1 MTSLP
6 PLVAPSAE
14 PLSPEELARYSRH
27 LALPG
32 IGVEGQRRLRAARV
46 LVVGAG
52 GLGSPA
58 LLYLAAAGVGTIG
71 IVDDDRV
78 ETSNLQ
84 RQVIHGGSDVGR
96 PKVDSARD
104 AIAEVNPHVD
114 VRVHAHRLDA
124 SNVLDVLAGYDV
136 VLDGTD
142 NFATRYLVGDAAE
155 IAGIPCVWGSIFR
168 FQGQVA
174 VFWAT
179 PPVGE
184 GVVYRDVFPEPPPP
198 GTVPDCATGGVLGAM
213 CGAIGSVMA
222 TEAIKLVTGAGRT
235 LLGRLAVY
243 DSLDLTW
250 RHLTVRADPAR
261 VPVTALLAGDHA
273 YESFCGLA
281 PAGVAAP
288 SGVFSGP
295 TADGR
300 LAIDLARAGAEPGEP
315 LTAGGGGPDA
325 TPVATTDTTRS
336 APGVPTLPGATT
348 AAAAAPSSGTA
359 VISGATRAPGVA
371 TTSGGP
377 ISGTGATSSGPVA
390 VRGTADGA
398 PSEQPGSA
406 STSMTARELA
416 ARLADPDDDVLL
428 LDVREDWETQIVAI
442 DGARVVPSGVYAGP
456 EAEAAL
462 ADLPRDRTVAV
473 LCKVGGRSDRVA
485 ALARAAGVD
494 ARNVEGGILAWARD
508 VDPSLPTY

>member
-6 PLVAPSAE
+6 PLVAPSTE
-14 PLSPEELARYSRH
+14 PLSPQELARYSRH

-32 IGVEGQRRLRAARV
+32 IGVEGQQRLRAARV

-78 ETSNLQ
+78 EVSNLQ

-96 PKVDSARD
+96 PKVESARD
-104 AIAEVNPHVD
+104 AVAEVNPHVS
-114 VRVHAHRLDA
+114 VRLHEHRLDA
-124 SNVLDVLAGYDV
+124 SNVLTVLDGYDV

-168 FQGQVA
+168 FQGQVS
-174 VFWAT
+174 VFWSA
-179 PPVGE
+179 PAVGE

-213 CGAIGSVMA
+213 CGTVGSVMA
-222 TEAIKLVTGAGRT
+222 TEAIKLITGAGNT

-243 DSLDLTW
+243 DSLELTW
-250 RHLTVRADPAR
+250 RHLTIRADPQR
-261 VPVTALLAGDHA
+261 VPVTELLAGDHA
-273 YESFCGLA
+273 YEAFCGFS
-281 PAGVAAP
+281 PAGDVGPVEVP
-288 SGVFSGP
+288 SGLSSGTGLFSGP

-300 LAIDLARAGAEPGEP
+300 LAIDLARVAGA
-315 LTAGGGGPDA
+315 AGP
-325 TPVATTDTTRS
+325 TP
-336 APGVPTLPGATT
+336 
-348 AAAAAPSSGTA
+348 
-359 VISGATRAPGVA
+359 
-371 TTSGGP
+371 TSL
-377 ISGTGATSSGPVA
+377 
-390 VRGTADGA
+390 
-398 PSEQPGSA
+398 
-406 STSMTARELA
+406 TARELA
-416 ARLADPDDDVLL
+416 DRLADPDDDLLL
-428 LDVREDWETQIVAI
+428 LDVREEWETQIVAI

-456 EAEAAL
+456 GATAAL

-485 ALARAAGVD
+485 SLARAAGVD
-494 ARNVEGGILAWARD
+494 ARNVEGGVLAWVRD
-508 VDPSLPTY
+508 VEPGRPTY

>member
-6 PLVAPSAE
+6 PLVAPSPE

-32 IGVEGQRRLRAARV
+32 IGVEGQQRLRAARV

-78 ETSNLQ
+78 EVSNLQ

-96 PKVDSARD
+96 PKVASARD
-104 AIAEVNPHVD
+104 AIAEVNPHVA
-114 VRVHAHRLDA
+114 VRLHEQRLDA
-124 SNVLDVLAGYDV
+124 SNVLEILAGYDV

-168 FQGQVA
+168 FQGQVS
-174 VFWAT
+174 VFWSS

-213 CGAIGSVMA
+213 CGTVGSVMA

-243 DSLDLTW
+243 DSLELTW
-250 RHLTVRADPAR
+250 RHLTIRADPER
-261 VPVTALLAGDHA
+261 VPVTRLLAGDHA
-273 YESFCGLA
+273 YEAFCGVA
-281 PAGVAAP
+281 PVGAAAPVAAGTFP
-288 SGVFSGP
+288 GP
-295 TADGR
+295 TAEGR
-300 LAIDLARAGAEPGEP
+300 LAVDRARVGGSAGA
-315 LTAGGGGPDA
+315 
-325 TPVATTDTTRS
+325 
-336 APGVPTLPGATT
+336 GAT
-348 AAAAAPSSGTA
+348 
-359 VISGATRAPGVA
+359 
-371 TTSGGP
+371 
-377 ISGTGATSSGPVA
+377 ATSL
-390 VRGTADGA
+390 
-398 PSEQPGSA
+398 
-406 STSMTARELA
+406 TARELA
-416 ARLADPDDDVLL
+416 DRLADPDDDLLL
-428 LDVREDWETQIVAI
+428 LDVREDWETQVVGI

-456 EAEAAL
+456 DAAAAL

-494 ARNVEGGILAWARD
+494 ARNVEGGILAWVRD
-508 VDPSLPTY
+508 VEPGRPTY

>member
-6 PLVAPSAE
+6 PLVAPSTE

-32 IGVEGQRRLRAARV
+32 IGIEGQQRLRAARV

-78 ETSNLQ
+78 EVSNLQ

-96 PKVDSARD
+96 PKVASARA
-104 AIAEVNPHVD
+104 AIAEVNPHVT
-114 VRVHAHRLDA
+114 VRLHEQRLDA
-124 SNVLDVLAGYDV
+124 GNVLDVLAGYDL

-168 FQGQVA
+168 FQGQVS

-179 PPVGE
+179 PPGGE

-213 CGAIGSVMA
+213 CGTIGSVMA
-222 TEAIKLVTGAGRT
+222 TEAVKLVTGAGRT

-243 DSLDLTW
+243 DSLELTW
-250 RHLTVRADPAR
+250 RHLTVRADPQR
-261 VPVTALLAGDHA
+261 EPVTGLLSGDQA
-273 YESFCGLA
+273 YEAFCGLA
-281 PAGVAAP
+281 PVPAGAGAARPAVAGGLFE
-288 SGVFSGP
+288 SLSGP
-295 TADGR
+295 TAEGR
-300 LAIDLARAGAEPGEP
+300 LAVDLAGVPGE
-315 LTAGGGGPDA
+315 
-325 TPVATTDTTRS
+325 S
-336 APGVPTLPGATT
+336 GVRGLPGAGTVLG
-348 AAAAAPSSGTA
+348 APVRG
-359 VISGATRAPGVA
+359 PGVA
-371 TTSGGP
+371 
-377 ISGTGATSSGPVA
+377 SSGA
-390 VRGTADGA
+390 VGA
-398 PSEQPGSA
+398 PAGAGPA
-406 STSMTARELA
+406 PTSLTPRELA
-416 ARLADPDDDVLL
+416 ARLADPDDDLLL
-428 LDVREDWETQIVAI
+428 LDVREDWETQIVGI

-456 EAEAAL
+456 DARAAL

-485 ALARAAGVD
+485 GLARAVGVD
-494 ARNVEGGILAWARD
+494 ARNVEGGVLAWVRD
-508 VDPSLPTY
+508 VEPGRPTY

>member
-6 PLVAPSAE
+6 PLVVPSTE

-32 IGVEGQRRLRAARV
+32 IGIEGQQRLRAARV

-78 ETSNLQ
+78 EVSNLQ

-96 PKVDSARD
+96 SKVDSARD
-104 AIAEVNPHVD
+104 AIAEVNPHVT
-114 VRVHAHRLDA
+114 VRLHEQRLDA
-124 SNVLDVLAGYDV
+124 GNVLDVLAGYDL

-168 FQGQVA
+168 FQGQVS

-179 PPVGE
+179 PPGGE

-213 CGAIGSVMA
+213 CGTIGSVMA
-222 TEAIKLVTGAGRT
+222 TEAVKLVTGAGRT

-243 DSLDLTW
+243 DSLELTW
-250 RHLTVRADPAR
+250 RHLTVRADPQR
-261 VPVTALLAGDHA
+261 VPVTGLLSGDQA
-273 YESFCGLA
+273 YEAFCGLA
-281 PAGVAAP
+281 PVPAGAGTARPAVAGGLFE
-288 SGVFSGP
+288 SLSGP
-295 TADGR
+295 TAEGR
-300 LAIDLARAGAEPGEP
+300 LAVDLAQVSEES
-315 LTAGGGGPDA
+315 GGRG
-325 TPVATTDTTRS
+325 
-336 APGVPTLPGATT
+336 LPGAGTVLG
-348 AAAAAPSSGTA
+348 APVRG
-359 VISGATRAPGVA
+359 PGVA
-371 TTSGGP
+371 
-377 ISGTGATSSGPVA
+377 SSGPV
-390 VRGTADGA
+390 GA
-398 PSEQPGSA
+398 PAGAGPA
-406 STSMTARELA
+406 PTSLTPRELA
-416 ARLADPDDDVLL
+416 ARLADPDDDLLL
-428 LDVREDWETQIVAI
+428 LDVREDWETQIVGI

-456 EAEAAL
+456 DARAAL

-485 ALARAAGVD
+485 GLARAVGVD
-494 ARNVEGGILAWARD
+494 ARNVEGGVLAWVRD
-508 VDPSLPTY
+508 VEPGRPTY

>member
-6 PLVAPSAE
+6 PLVAPSTE
-14 PLSPEELARYSRH
+14 PLSPQELARYSRH

-32 IGVEGQRRLRAARV
+32 IGVEGQQRLRAARV

-58 LLYLAAAGVGTIG
+58 LLYLAAAGVGTVG

-78 ETSNLQ
+78 ELSNLQ

-96 PKVDSARD
+96 PKVESARD
-104 AIAEVNPHVD
+104 AIADVNPHVS
-114 VRVHAHRLDA
+114 VRVHEHRLDA
-124 SNVLDVLAGYDV
+124 SNVLDVLDGYDL

-155 IAGIPCVWGSIFR
+155 VAGIPCVWGSIFR
-168 FQGQVA
+168 FQGQVS
-174 VFWAT
+174 VFWSV

-213 CGAIGSVMA
+213 CGTVGSVMA
-222 TEAIKLVTGAGRT
+222 TEAIKLVTGAGST

-243 DSLDLTW
+243 DSLELTW

-273 YESFCGLA
+273 YEAFCGFA
-281 PAGVAAP
+281 PADVAVPAAVS
-288 SGVFSGP
+288 SGKVFFPGP

-300 LAIDLARAGAEPGEP
+300 LAVDLARGAGEPGGAGA
-315 LTAGGGGPDA
+315 AGTGGRPVPA
-325 TPVATTDTTRS
+325 TSD
-336 APGVPTLPGATT
+336 
-348 AAAAAPSSGTA
+348 
-359 VISGATRAPGVA
+359 
-371 TTSGGP
+371 TSGGP
-377 ISGTGATSSGPVA
+377 VPGTGATPSGSDPANGRTDDGATRPVGYPVA
-390 VRGTADGA
+390 AT
-398 PSEQPGSA
+398 P
-406 STSMTARELA
+406 TSLTARELA
-416 ARLADPDDDVLL
+416 DRLADPDDDLLL

-442 DGARVVPSGVYAGP
+442 DGALVVPSGVYAGP
-456 EAEAAL
+456 GAGAAL
-462 ADLPRDRTVAV
+462 ADLPRGRTVAV

-485 ALARAAGVD
+485 GLARAAGVD
-494 ARNVEGGILAWARD
+494 ARNVEGGVLAWVRD
-508 VDPSLPTY
+508 VDPGLPTY

>member
-6 PLVAPSAE
+6 PLVAPSTE
-14 PLSPEELARYSRH
+14 PLSPQELARYSRH

-32 IGVEGQRRLRAARV
+32 IGVEGQQRLRAARV

-78 ETSNLQ
+78 EVSNLQ

-96 PKVDSARD
+96 PKVESARD
-104 AIAEVNPHVD
+104 AVAEVNPHVS
-114 VRVHAHRLDA
+114 VRLHEHRLDA
-124 SNVLDVLAGYDV
+124 SNVLAVLDGYDV

-168 FQGQVA
+168 FQGQVS
-174 VFWAT
+174 VFWST

-213 CGAIGSVMA
+213 CGTVGSVMA

-243 DSLDLTW
+243 DSLELTW
-250 RHLTVRADPAR
+250 RHLTIRADPAR
-261 VPVTALLAGDHA
+261 VPVTELLAGDHA
-273 YESFCGLA
+273 YEAFCGFA
-281 PAGVAAP
+281 PAGAAVP
-288 SGVFSGP
+288 AAVSSGTGLFSGP

-300 LAIDLARAGAEPGEP
+300 LAVDLARV
-315 LTAGGGGPDA
+315 TGGPGNA
-325 TPVATTDTTRS
+325 
-336 APGVPTLPGATT
+336 
-348 AAAAAPSSGTA
+348 
-359 VISGATRAPGVA
+359 
-371 TTSGGP
+371 SGGP
-377 ISGTGATSSGPVA
+377 VPGTGATPSG
-390 VRGTADGA
+390 
-398 PSEQPGSA
+398 
-406 STSMTARELA
+406 STSSERAGDGTPLPGTRPAAATPTTLTARELA
-416 ARLADPDDDVLL
+416 DRLADPDDDVLL

-456 EAEAAL
+456 GAAAAL

-485 ALARAAGVD
+485 SLARAAGVD
-494 ARNVEGGILAWARD
+494 ARNVEGGVLAWVRD
-508 VDPSLPTY
+508 VEPGLPTY

>member
-6 PLVAPSAE
+6 PLVAPSPE
-14 PLSPEELARYSRH
+14 PLTPEELARYSRH

-32 IGVEGQRRLRAARV
+32 IGIDGQRRLRAARV

-58 LLYLAAAGVGTIG
+58 LLYLAAAGVGTVG

-78 ETSNLQ
+78 EASNLQ

-104 AIAEVNPHVD
+104 AIAEVNPHVR
-114 VRVHAHRLDA
+114 VRVHEHRLDE

-174 VFWAT
+174 VFWAR

-213 CGAIGSVMA
+213 CGTIGSVMA
-222 TEAIKLVTGAGRT
+222 TEAVKLVTGAGRT

-273 YESFCGLA
+273 YESFCGVT
-281 PAGVAAP
+281 PAVDAEPVAAAA
-288 SGVFSGP
+288 FTGP
-295 TADGR
+295 TTDGR
-300 LAIDLARAGAEPGEP
+300 LAADLAQVAGEPGP
-315 LTAGGGGPDA
+315 
-325 TPVATTDTTRS
+325 TP
-336 APGVPTLPGATT
+336 
-348 AAAAAPSSGTA
+348 
-359 VISGATRAPGVA
+359 
-371 TTSGGP
+371 TSL
-377 ISGTGATSSGPVA
+377 
-390 VRGTADGA
+390 
-398 PSEQPGSA
+398 
-406 STSMTARELA
+406 TARELA
-416 ARLADPDDDVLL
+416 DRLADPGDDVLL
-428 LDVREDWETQIVAI
+428 LDVREDWETRIVGI
-442 DGARVVPSGVYAGP
+442 DGARVVPSGVFAGP
-456 EAEAAL
+456 GADAAL
-462 ADLPRDRTVAV
+462 ANLPRDRTVAV

-485 ALARAAGVD
+485 ALARAAGID

-508 VDPSLPTY
+508 VDPALPTY

>member
-6 PLVAPSAE
+6 PLVAPSTE
-14 PLSPEELARYSRH
+14 PLSPQELARYSRH

-32 IGVEGQRRLRAARV
+32 IGVEGQQRLRAARV

-78 ETSNLQ
+78 EVSNLQ

-96 PKVDSARD
+96 PKVESARD
-104 AIAEVNPHVD
+104 AVAEVNPHVS
-114 VRVHAHRLDA
+114 VRLHEHRLDA
-124 SNVLDVLAGYDV
+124 SNVLAVLDGYDV

-168 FQGQVA
+168 FQGQVS
-174 VFWAT
+174 VFWSA

-213 CGAIGSVMA
+213 CGTVGSVMA
-222 TEAIKLVTGAGRT
+222 TEAIKLITGAGRT

-243 DSLDLTW
+243 DSLELTW
-250 RHLTVRADPAR
+250 RHLTVRADPQR
-261 VPVTALLAGDHA
+261 VSVTELLAGDRA
-273 YESFCGLA
+273 YEVFCGVA
-281 PAGVAAP
+281 PAAAAVP
-288 SGVFSGP
+288 AVVSSGTGLFSGP

-300 LAIDLARAGAEPGEP
+300 LAVDLARV
-315 LTAGGGGPDA
+315 AGG
-325 TPVATTDTTRS
+325 
-336 APGVPTLPGATT
+336 PGA
-348 AAAAAPSSGTA
+348 ASD
-359 VISGATRAPGVA
+359 
-371 TTSGGP
+371 GP
-377 ISGTGATSSGPVA
+377 VPGTGATSSG
-390 VRGTADGA
+390 
-398 PSEQPGSA
+398 
-406 STSMTARELA
+406 STSTIRRTGDGTPVPGTHPAAATPTTLTARELA
-416 ARLADPDDDVLL
+416 DRLADPDDDVLL
-428 LDVREDWETQIVAI
+428 LDVREVWETQIVAI
-442 DGARVVPSGVYAGP
+442 DGARAVPSGVYAGP
-456 EAEAAL
+456 GAAAAL

-485 ALARAAGVD
+485 SLARAAGVD
-494 ARNVEGGILAWARD
+494 ARNVEGGVLAWVRD
-508 VDPSLPTY
+508 VEPGRPTY

>member
-6 PLVAPSAE
+6 PLVAPSTE
-14 PLSPEELARYSRH
+14 PLSPQELARYSRH

-32 IGVEGQRRLRAARV
+32 IGVEGQQRLRAARV

-78 ETSNLQ
+78 EVSNLQ

-96 PKVDSARD
+96 PKVESARD
-104 AIAEVNPHVD
+104 AVAEVNPHVS
-114 VRVHAHRLDA
+114 VRLHEHRLDA
-124 SNVLDVLAGYDV
+124 SNVLTVLDGYDV

-168 FQGQVA
+168 FHGQVS
-174 VFWAT
+174 VFWSA

-213 CGAIGSVMA
+213 CGTVGSVMA
-222 TEAIKLVTGAGRT
+222 TEAIKLITGAGRT

-243 DSLDLTW
+243 DSLELTW

-261 VPVTALLAGDHA
+261 VPVIELLAGDHA
-273 YESFCGLA
+273 YEAFCGFA
-281 PAGVAAP
+281 PAAAAVP
-288 SGVFSGP
+288 AVVSSGTGLFSGP

-300 LAIDLARAGAEPGEP
+300 LAVDLARVAGEPGP
-315 LTAGGGGPDA
+315 TPTTLTA
-325 TPVATTDTTRS
+325 
-336 APGVPTLPGATT
+336 
-348 AAAAAPSSGTA
+348 
-359 VISGATRAPGVA
+359 
-371 TTSGGP
+371 
-377 ISGTGATSSGPVA
+377 
-390 VRGTADGA
+390 
-398 PSEQPGSA
+398 Q
-406 STSMTARELA
+406 ELA
-416 ARLADPDDDVLL
+416 DRLADPDDDVLL
-428 LDVREDWETQIVAI
+428 LDVREEWETQIVTI

-456 EAEAAL
+456 GATAAL

-485 ALARAAGVD
+485 RLARAAGVD
-494 ARNVEGGILAWARD
+494 ARNVEGGIVAWVRD
-508 VDPSLPTY
+508 VEPDLPTY

>member
-6 PLVAPSAE
+6 PLVAPSTE
-14 PLSPEELARYSRH
+14 PLGPEELARYSRH

-32 IGVEGQRRLRAARV
+32 IGIEGQQRLRAARV

-78 ETSNLQ
+78 EVSNLQ

-96 PKVDSARD
+96 PKVVSARD
-104 AIAEVNPHVD
+104 AIREVNPD
-114 VRVHAHRLDA
+114 VSVRLHEQRLDA
-124 SNVLDVLAGYDV
+124 SNVLDVLVGYDV

-155 IAGIPCVWGSIFR
+155 IVGIPCVWGSIFR
-168 FQGQVA
+168 FQGQVS
-174 VFWAT
+174 VFWSA

-213 CGAIGSVMA
+213 CGTVGSVMA

-243 DSLDLTW
+243 DSLELTW
-250 RHLTVRADPAR
+250 RHLTIRADPERA
-261 VPVTALLAGDHA
+261 PVTALLAGDHA
-273 YESFCGLA
+273 YEAFCGLA
-281 PAGVAAP
+281 PDRASAPAAASPGAGLFAGPTAVGALAVDVARVAGEPGRAGAAGARGLPVPATSDAAGGPVPGAGAAP
-288 SGVFSGP
+288 SGS
-295 TADGR
+295 TSTSE
-300 LAIDLARAGAEPGEP
+300 RAGDGLTSPGTHP
-315 LTAGGGGPDA
+315 AAA
-325 TPVATTDTTRS
+325 TP
-336 APGVPTLPGATT
+336 
-348 AAAAAPSSGTA
+348 
-359 VISGATRAPGVA
+359 
-371 TTSGGP
+371 TSL
-377 ISGTGATSSGPVA
+377 
-390 VRGTADGA
+390 
-398 PSEQPGSA
+398 
-406 STSMTARELA
+406 TARELA
-416 ARLADPDDDVLL
+416 ARLADPDDAVLL

-456 EAEAAL
+456 DTRAAL

-494 ARNVEGGILAWARD
+494 ARNVEGGILAWVRD
-508 VDPSLPTY
+508 VEPTLPTY

>member
-6 PLVAPSAE
+6 PLVAPSTS
-14 PLSPEELARYSRH
+14 PLGPEELARYSRH

-32 IGVEGQRRLRAARV
+32 IGLEGQQRLRAARV

-78 ETSNLQ
+78 EVSNLQ

-96 PKVDSARD
+96 PKVASARD
-104 AIAEVNPHVD
+104 AIAEVNPHVS
-114 VRVHAHRLDA
+114 VRVHEQRLDA
-124 SNVLDVLAGYDV
+124 GNVLDVLAGYDV

-168 FQGQVA
+168 FQGQVS
-174 VFWAT
+174 VFWSA

-213 CGAIGSVMA
+213 CGTVGSVMA
-222 TEAIKLVTGAGRT
+222 TEAIKLITGAGST

-243 DSLDLTW
+243 DSLELTW
-250 RHLTVRADPAR
+250 RHLTIRADPAR
-261 VPVTALLAGDHA
+261 VPVTELLTGDHA
-273 YESFCGLA
+273 YEAFCGIA
-281 PAGVAAP
+281 PAGAVAAGAVF
-288 SGVFSGP
+288 SGSGLFSGP
-295 TADGR
+295 TADAR
-300 LAIDLARAGAEPGEP
+300 RAVDLARVAGEPGGAGAAGARERPEPA
-315 LTAGGGGPDA
+315 TSDAAGGPVPGTGAAPSGNNSTSGRTGDGL
-325 TPVATTDTTRS
+325 TPPGTHPVATT
-336 APGVPTLPGATT
+336 PTSL
-348 AAAAAPSSGTA
+348 
-359 VISGATRAPGVA
+359 
-371 TTSGGP
+371 
-377 ISGTGATSSGPVA
+377 
-390 VRGTADGA
+390 
-398 PSEQPGSA
+398 
-406 STSMTARELA
+406 TARELA
-416 ARLADPDDDVLL
+416 VRLADPDDEVLL

-442 DGARVVPSGVYAGP
+442 DGALVVPSGVYAGP
-456 EAEAAL
+456 GAGAAL

-494 ARNVEGGILAWARD
+494 ARNVEGGILAWVRD
-508 VDPSLPTY
+508 VEPGLPTY

>member
-6 PLVAPSAE
+6 PLVAPSVE
-14 PLSPEELARYSRH
+14 PLGPEELARYSRH

-32 IGVEGQRRLRAARV
+32 VGVEGQQRLRAARV

-71 IVDDDRV
+71 IVDNDRV
-78 ETSNLQ
+78 EVSNLQ

-96 PKVDSARD
+96 PKVASARD
-104 AIAEVNPHVD
+104 AIAEVNPHVS
-114 VRVHAHRLDA
+114 VRVHEQRLDA
-124 SNVLDVLAGYDV
+124 GNVLDVLDGYDV

-168 FQGQVA
+168 FQGQVS
-174 VFWAT
+174 VFWSA

-213 CGAIGSVMA
+213 CGTVGSVMA
-222 TEAIKLVTGAGRT
+222 TEAIKLITGAGRT

-243 DSLDLTW
+243 DSLELTW
-250 RHLTVRADPAR
+250 RHLTIRADPAR
-261 VPVTALLAGDHA
+261 VPVTGLLAGDHA
-273 YESFCGLA
+273 YEAFCGFA
-281 PAGVAAP
+281 PVGDVGSVEVP
-288 SGVFSGP
+288 SGLSSGADLFSGP

-300 LAIDLARAGAEPGEP
+300 LAVDLARVPGRTGP
-315 LTAGGGGPDA
+315 TPTSLTP
-325 TPVATTDTTRS
+325 
-336 APGVPTLPGATT
+336 
-348 AAAAAPSSGTA
+348 
-359 VISGATRAPGVA
+359 
-371 TTSGGP
+371 
-377 ISGTGATSSGPVA
+377 
-390 VRGTADGA
+390 
-398 PSEQPGSA
+398 
-406 STSMTARELA
+406 RELA
-416 ARLADPDDDVLL
+416 DRLADPDDDLLL
-428 LDVREDWETQIVAI
+428 LDVREDWETQILSL

-456 EAEAAL
+456 GAAAAL

-473 LCKVGGRSDRVA
+473 LCKVGGRSERVA
-485 ALARAAGVD
+485 SLARAAGVD
-494 ARNVEGGILAWARD
+494 ARNVEGGVLAWVRD
-508 VDPSLPTY
+508 VEPGRPTY

>member
-6 PLVAPSAE
+6 PLVAPSTE
-14 PLSPEELARYSRH
+14 PLSPQELARYSRH

-32 IGVEGQRRLRAARV
+32 IGVEGQQRLRAARV

-78 ETSNLQ
+78 EVSNLQ

-96 PKVDSARD
+96 PKVESARD
-104 AIAEVNPHVD
+104 AVAEVNPHVS
-114 VRVHAHRLDA
+114 VRLHEHRLDA
-124 SNVLDVLAGYDV
+124 SNVLAVLDGYDV

-168 FQGQVA
+168 FQGQVS
-174 VFWAT
+174 VFWST

-184 GVVYRDVFPEPPPP
+184 GVVYRDVFPVPPPP

-213 CGAIGSVMA
+213 CGTVGSVMA

-243 DSLDLTW
+243 DSLELTW
-250 RHLTVRADPAR
+250 RHLTIRADPAR
-261 VPVTALLAGDHA
+261 VPVTELLAGDHA
-273 YESFCGLA
+273 YEAFCGFA
-281 PAGVAAP
+281 PAGAAVP
-288 SGVFSGP
+288 AVVSSGTGLFSGP

-300 LAIDLARAGAEPGEP
+300 LAVDLARVTGEPGN
-315 LTAGGGGPDA
+315 A
-325 TPVATTDTTRS
+325 
-336 APGVPTLPGATT
+336 
-348 AAAAAPSSGTA
+348 
-359 VISGATRAPGVA
+359 
-371 TTSGGP
+371 SGGP
-377 ISGTGATSSGPVA
+377 VPGTGATPSG
-390 VRGTADGA
+390 
-398 PSEQPGSA
+398 
-406 STSMTARELA
+406 STSSERAGDGTPLPGTRPAAATPTTLTARELA
-416 ARLADPDDDVLL
+416 DRLADPDDDVLL

-456 EAEAAL
+456 GAAAAL

-485 ALARAAGVD
+485 SLARAAGVD
-494 ARNVEGGILAWARD
+494 ARNVEGGVLAWVRD
-508 VDPSLPTY
+508 VEPGLPTY